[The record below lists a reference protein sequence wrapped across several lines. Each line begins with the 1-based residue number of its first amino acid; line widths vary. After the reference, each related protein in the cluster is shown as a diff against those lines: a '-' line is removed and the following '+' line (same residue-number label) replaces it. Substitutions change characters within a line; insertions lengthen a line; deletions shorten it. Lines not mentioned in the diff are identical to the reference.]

1 MSNEKKKVDRR
12 TFLKGLAVG
21 LVVGAG
27 VAGAVAAGMRPSP
40 ITITTTS
47 TVPGP
52 TVTETT
58 TAVKTMTAVKTTT
71 KLKTTTVPGP
81 TVTETVTTTVT
92 PAPPKPKPQANGFLY
107 IDYRL
112 CTGCMLCAL
121 ACSERN
127 IKRYAPDL
135 AKDTINIEFA
145 VIRPMRFQY
154 VDIPVV
160 CGQCSLYEWAEG
172 TNLPPCAYVCP
183 TKALSVNEMGYLEVD
198 RDKCLGI
205 ETCGRC
211 LEVCEE
217 QFGSGIYFDPVYK
230 KAMVCDMCG
239 GSPEC
244 VEACPEDAIK
254 FYAPR
259 ILNGRYWVERPERWA
274 ELVYAKLYEWRRKIA
289 ED

>member
-1 MSNEKKKVDRR
+1 MSGEEKRVDRR
-12 TFLKGLAVG
+12 GFLKGLAAG

-27 VAGAVAAGMRPSP
+27 AVGAAAAGMWPKP
-40 ITITTTS
+40 VTVTTTS

-58 TAVKTMTAVKTTT
+58 TALTTT
-71 KLKTTTVPGP
+71 TEMKTEVKTTTVPGP
-81 TVTETVTTTVT
+81 TVTETVTATVT
-92 PAPPKPKPQANGFLY
+92 PAPPKPEPQANGFLY

-121 ACSERN
+121 VCAERN
-127 IKRYAPDL
+127 IERYAPEL

-160 CGQCSLYEWAEG
+160 CGQCSLYEWAED

-183 TKALSVNEMGYLEVD
+183 YEALSVNEMGYLEVD
-198 RDKCLGI
+198 RDKCAGI
-205 ETCGRC
+205 EVCGKC
-211 LEVCEE
+211 LEICEE
-217 QFGSGIYFDPVYK
+217 QFGSGIFFDPIYK

-239 GSPEC
+239 GLPKC
-244 VEACPEDAIK
+244 VEECPENALK

-274 ELVYAKLYEWRRKIA
+274 ELIYAKLYEWRRKIA